1 MMHWTFILATE
12 AVETTVQEGG
22 LFDFDATLPLMAV
35 QFIILV
41 ALLNAV
47 FYKPLG
53 KAIDERADYIRKNIA
68 EARDR
73 KQKTQ
78 NLAQQLELELRD
90 ARRKSQD
97 VIAAAQAEAQKVAD
111 AKVKEAQQ
119 EVQAEREK
127 AAQEIEAQ
135 KAEAFS
141 SLEGEV
147 EALSN
152 QILTK
157 LLGAELVNR

>member
-12 AVETTVQEGG
+12 AVETTVKEGG

-35 QFIILV
+35 QFVILV

-68 EARDR
+68 DARER

-111 AKVKEAQQ
+111 AKIKEAQQ

-135 KAEAFS
+135 KAEAFG

-152 QILTK
+152 QILNK
-157 LLGAELVNR
+157 LLGAELVNK